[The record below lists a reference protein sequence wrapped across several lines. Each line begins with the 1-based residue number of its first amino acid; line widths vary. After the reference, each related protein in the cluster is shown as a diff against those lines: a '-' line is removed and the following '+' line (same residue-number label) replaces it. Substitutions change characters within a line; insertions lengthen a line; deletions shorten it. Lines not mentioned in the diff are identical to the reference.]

1 VGSSISLSVILVLL
15 VAALVW
21 LIARPRRSGGA
32 PRPEHPD
39 IDQDV
44 LDEAEQEVQELDAL
58 TRPED
63 ADDQLPD
70 WGPGAPKP

>member
-1 VGSSISLSVILVLL
+1 VGSSVSLFVILPLL

-21 LIARPRRSGGA
+21 LIARPRRSGAA
-32 PRPEHPD
+32 PRPEHPA

-63 ADDQLPD
+63 ADDHLPD